1 MKIETNWIP
10 TDLAN
15 VLGTGF
21 GFTPASTP
29 ATNSIDFPSFIGLL
43 AEKNFTDLINNDD
56 IRNKNADYIIG
67 SRLYDS
73 VVDVN
78 GGGDYVSVQEAL
90 AAGKKRIFLRS
101 GTYILNSDINIGS
114 DTFIVGEDK
123 YNTIID
129 LNNTYQILTS
139 GDTEYN
145 TGTITVAN
153 DDTTIVGSG
162 TVWTTNLAV
171 NDYIVI
177 YGSVYKITEVTDN
190 THLEIEIPY
199 RGYPESS
206 ISYSAGTF
214 INNIEL
220 RNFTITGQDTAITG
234 KASVY
239 LYGIVN
245 SYVANLILKETKLS
259 YGNGV
264 DVRYGFKN
272 IFENIIVDNCG
283 YDGFILIFS
292 DYNLINNITCN
303 NNFYGGFHLN
313 GSNNNICSNIAA
325 NSNYSNGIVLQN
337 SSYNQLSNIS
347 ANSNRSDGVI
357 LTTSSNYNTIKNVN
371 SINGYNNGLTLYRS
385 SNNCIN
391 GGIMKDNGQQTN
403 DTYMEVKLWRY
414 SGVETHHNIINNL
427 NIECTKANKCAY
439 GIRELS
445 TDDDYNIFTNNIVQ
459 GAVTANISTQGSGTL
474 VANNIS

>member
-1 MKIETNWIP
+1 MDKKMKIETNWIP

-220 RNFTITGQDTAITG
+220 RNFTITGQDTAIAG

-272 IFENIIVDNCG
+272 IFSDPILMKQFYMDKFGVDNPMKLSHIFNKAQDTLQENHGTRCFG
-283 YDGFILIFS
+283 HLAKSSGKLSKISQILFNSIRDRLTDYHKDLCDYGTMEDGEFCVIVNESRRIFLDFTISDADNKLCIEFDGDMWHANPNKYKYMDHPNPFYKDMTAQDIWDKDLEKHGLIKS
-292 DYNLINNITCN
+292 A
-303 NNFYGGFHLN
+303 GFHLLN
-313 GSNNNICSNIAA
+313 IWESEYTSNPEQTLNKC
-325 NSNYSNGIVLQN
+325 
-337 SSYNQLSNIS
+337 LSF
-347 ANSNRSDGVI
+347 
-357 LTTSSNYNTIKNVN
+357 
-371 SINGYNNGLTLYRS
+371 
-385 SNNCIN
+385 
-391 GGIMKDNGQQTN
+391 
-403 DTYMEVKLWRY
+403 
-414 SGVETHHNIINNL
+414 INNHIPGASHL
-427 NIECTKANKCAY
+427 NE
-439 GIRELS
+439 
-445 TDDDYNIFTNNIVQ
+445 V
-459 GAVTANISTQGSGTL
+459 V
-474 VANNIS
+474 